1 MSLRTWFAIC
11 TVSYA
16 VFGIA
21 LLVATVPFLS
31 IYAVELN
38 PGGILIARIL
48 GAALVGYTLIYWNL
62 RSADAAGLRAVFLG
76 SLVYNLIGIAIST
89 NAVLTGLANAMG
101 WTVVLLHLCLTAGFA
116 YFLFGKPIVAAVP
129 HG

>member
-21 LLVATVPFLS
+21 LLVATSAFLS
-31 IYAVELN
+31 IYDVELN
-38 PGGILIARIL
+38 PGGALIARIL
-48 GAALVGYTLIYWNL
+48 GAALIGYTLIYWNL

-76 SLVYNLIGIAIST
+76 SLVYNVIGVAIST
-89 NAVLTGLANAMG
+89 NAVLSGLANAMG
-101 WTVVLLHLCLTAGFA
+101 WTVVLLHACLAAGFA
-116 YFLFGKPIVAAVP
+116 YFLFGKPVVAPAHP
-129 HG
+129 G